1 MSNNNAKFKMI
12 IRNNLMVN
20 NKDLNKLN
28 ETERKALE
36 KSLEYLEIYN
46 QDISYI
52 SLMPYIN
59 EPRILYNKLKEYHIG
74 D

>member
-52 SLMPYIN
+52 SLMPYMN
-59 EPRILYNKLKEYHIG
+59 EPRILYNKLKEYYI

>member
-20 NKDLNKLN
+20 NKYLNKLN
-28 ETERKALE
+28 ETEHKALE

-52 SLMPYIN
+52 SLMPYMN
-59 EPRILYNKLKEYHIG
+59 EPRILYNKLKEYYI